1 MAGYEFRIDFDLK
14 EIKKDLQRAIA
25 ECSERGLFNSTKWAY
40 KGPDS
45 RIRMSVVRKK
55 SMPQSPYP
63 LAEMNFALDNVKLDP
78 SENVLPSSAY
88 LNNEADKFM
97 LAKSYFDLKEFDS
110 RFPTIQ
116 ESGGLPILLKTA
128 EHLELDFY
136 TSTLVIYQPRRSE
149 LRILI
154 DSTTPVDPSLTKA
167 MRDLGMELRRDYKLR
182 KLDGYGFYLY
192 GIVMKKL
199 NLQQEA
205 LVVMVEAVHKEPMH
219 WGAWLEL
226 ATLITDR
233 EKLLDFPMPEH
244 WMRHF
249 FVAHVYLDLQL
260 NDEALEI
267 YLSLQANGFDKS
279 NHVSSQIAVGFHNR
293 REVDLAISTFRKVLE
308 RDPYRLD
315 NVDTYSNLLYVHDL
329 RVDLAHMAHKATEID
344 KFRVETCC
352 VVGNYYSLRNEH
364 QKAALY
370 FQRALKLNPLYL
382 SAWTLMGHEYMEMKN
397 TNAAIQSYRQAIEVN
412 RRDYRAW
419 YGLGQTYE
427 ILKMLF
433 YCLYYYKQAQRLRP
447 NDSRMLIALGETY
460 EKLEK
465 FNDAIKCYFKA
476 FSVGDSEVTSTLKLA
491 KLYDKIGEASNA
503 KKAYE
508 KYVEECLKNP
518 NADKSELSQAYKY
531 LANAYLKIEEL
542 DDAYQYAQKCLE
554 YEEVKEEAKALLRTI
569 AQKRSQQEEAK
580 MQVQ

>member
-25 ECSERGLFNSTKWAY
+25 ECSERGLFNSTKW
-40 KGPDS
+40 
-45 RIRMSVVRKK
+45 
-55 SMPQSPYP
+55 
-63 LAEMNFALDNVKLDP
+63 LAEMNFALDDVKLDP
-78 SENVLPSSAY
+78 SENVLPSSTY
-88 LNNEADKFM
+88 LNSEADKFM
-97 LAKSYFDLKEFDS
+97 LAKSYFDLKEFDRAAYFTKDGRTPRVRFLHFYS
-110 RFPTIQ
+110 RYL
-116 ESGGLPILLKTA
+116 SA
-128 EHLELDFY
+128 EKKRVEN
-136 TSTLVIYQPRRSE
+136 
-149 LRILI
+149 LI

-167 MRDLGMELRRDYKLR
+167 MRDLGMELRRDYTLR

-192 GIVMKKL
+192 GIVLKKL

-476 FSVGDSEVTSTLKLA
+476 FNVGDSEVTSTLKLA
-491 KLYDKIGEASNA
+491 KLYDKIGQASNA
-503 KKAYE
+503 MRAYE
-508 KYVEECLKNP
+508 KYVMACFKNP
-518 NADKSELSQAYKY
+518 NADNSELSQAYKY
-531 LANAYLKIEEL
+531 LANAYLRINDL

-554 YEEVKEEAKALLRTI
+554 YEEVSGVILIGKDKVSDDGGENTQQSGVAHK
-569 AQKRSQQEEAK
+569 SQLHLVMYSAENT
-580 MQVQ
+580 MQTK